1 MPNSTEPPVLD
12 LKASLKKPF
21 QWALAAGLL
30 TALITLFLPNYYKS
44 EARLLPVESKGLG
57 GGLGGLA
64 TAAAAFGVSVPGG
77 EGNEANFVDVLNSRW
92 LKEQLLQTKFQYHA
106 RSWRFGTERLEQGTL
121 YAYVDEKN
129 MDRAVKKVAVVL
141 SATRDL
147 KSKVITISAE
157 TKSPELSQQIVQRAG
172 KLLETFLQEKGHT
185 RGGAKALFAEAR
197 LAEARGEMDQAEEAF
212 RRFLEGNRNYQTS
225 GDPAVRL
232 RGSRLET
239 ELRLRQQLVSTL
251 AMNREQAL
259 LEEKND
265 IPILNVLDPGNLPIE
280 KSKPARS
287 VIVLLVTL
295 LVGAGGWTW
304 LNREWVRARLLA
316 DEDESVTPVQE

>member
-1 MPNSTEPPVLD
+1 MPNSSTIPVLD
-12 LKASLKKPF
+12 FKASLKKPL
-21 QWALAAGLL
+21 QWALVAGL
-30 TALITLFLPNYYKS
+30 AAAVITLFLPNYYRS

-57 GGLGGLA
+57 GSLGGLA

-77 EGNEANFVDVLNSRW
+77 EGNDANFVDILNSRW
-92 LKEQLLQTKFQYHA
+92 LREQLLQTEFQYHA
-106 RSWRFGTERLEQGTL
+106 RSWRFGAERLEKGTL

-129 MDRAVKKVAVVL
+129 MDRAVKELGKVL

-147 KSKVITISAE
+147 KSKVITLSAE
-157 TKSPELSQQIVQRAG
+157 TKSPELSQQVVQRAG

-197 LAEARGEMDQAEEAF
+197 LADARHEMDQAEDAF
-212 RRFLEGNRNYQTS
+212 RRFLEGNRNYQSS

-232 RGSRLET
+232 KGTRLEN
-239 ELRLRQQLVSTL
+239 ELRLRQQLVTTL

-265 IPILNVLDPGNLPIE
+265 IPILNLLDPGNLPID

-287 VIVLLVTL
+287 VIVILAAL

-316 DEDESVTPVQE
+316 DEDESSTPVQE

>member
-1 MPNSTEPPVLD
+1 MPNSSTIPVLD
-12 LKASLKKPF
+12 FKASLKKPL
-21 QWALAAGLL
+21 QWAMAAGLA
-30 TALITLFLPNYYKS
+30 TAVITLFLPNYYRS

-57 GGLGGLA
+57 GSLGGLA

-77 EGNEANFVDVLNSRW
+77 EGNDANFVDILNSRW
-92 LKEQLLQTKFQYHA
+92 LKEQLLQTEFQYHA
-106 RSWRFGTERLEQGTL
+106 RSWRFGAERLEKGTL

-129 MDRAVKKVAVVL
+129 MDRAVKELGKVL

-147 KSKVITISAE
+147 KSKVITLSAE
-157 TKSPELSQQIVQRAG
+157 TKSPELSQQVVQRAG
-172 KLLETFLQEKGHT
+172 KLLEAFLQEKGHT

-197 LAEARGEMDQAEEAF
+197 LADARTEMDQAEDAF
-212 RRFLEGNRNYQTS
+212 RRFLEGNRNYQSS

-232 RGSRLET
+232 KGTRLEN
-239 ELRLRQQLVSTL
+239 ELRLRQQLVTTL

-265 IPILNVLDPGNLPIE
+265 IPILNLLDPGNLPID

-287 VIVLLVTL
+287 VIVLAVMF

-316 DEDESVTPVQE
+316 GEDESATLIQE